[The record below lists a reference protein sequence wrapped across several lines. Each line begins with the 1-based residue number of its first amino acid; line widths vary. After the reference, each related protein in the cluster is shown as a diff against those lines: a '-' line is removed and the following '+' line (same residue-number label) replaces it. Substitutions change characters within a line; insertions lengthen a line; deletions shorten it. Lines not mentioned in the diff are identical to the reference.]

1 LLHEEEWKV
10 LKAWTWI
17 DEALFLKTKGHW
29 ENKTLKDKN
38 FECYNCGEI
47 GHFAKQCKKL
57 KKQRNVNNHKAEHE
71 KNRKKTSLV
80 VHLVEL
86 K

>member
-10 LKAWTWI
+10 LKASTWT
-17 DEALFLKTKGHW
+17 DEIFLLKTKGHYK
-29 ENKTLKDKN
+29 NKTLKDKS

-57 KKQRNVNNHKAEHE
+57 
-71 KNRKKTSLV
+71 RK
-80 VHLVEL
+80 
-86 K
+86 